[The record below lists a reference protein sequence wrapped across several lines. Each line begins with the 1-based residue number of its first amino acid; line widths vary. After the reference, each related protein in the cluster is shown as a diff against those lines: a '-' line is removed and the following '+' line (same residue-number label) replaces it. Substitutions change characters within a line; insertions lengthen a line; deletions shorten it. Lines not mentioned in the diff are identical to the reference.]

1 MATKDR
7 TALKDEFKN
16 GNLATG
22 ERFTDL
28 IDSVK
33 LVQEPVTDPAASGTS
48 LSFIDSISQ
57 DADGKITATKKT
69 LDLANAHELNPF
81 KGWYKTGDTLPT
93 DGFDG
98 AYLYFKDTSELTGQT
113 TIYRWNGTT
122 YADTGTVVDTSNV
135 QTFETG
141 QAVNGVAIDGTGLAN
156 PLPNALA
163 KAVDVKGVKDV
174 VEGGEQE
181 SVETMSISQVDKVYN
196 TNNAT
201 VGQTWNYSS
210 ISSSGNA
217 CRSWGV
223 TAGEKYK
230 IYGKG
235 NNGAV
240 CQYVLLDNSKV
251 VLYKKTGSVNSRE
264 TPTEVTIEQDGYL
277 VVNFLEYDSETD
289 KIEKITITENTGLVG
304 DMNALKNR
312 VAALENGGG
321 ISTTSTIVD
330 DDTKVPTSKAVYDEL
345 HGTVSEEETTLSI
358 SLTDRYYNTS
368 GATVGQT
375 WNYSSVGYDGAAC
388 RSWAVHAGEKYKI
401 YGYAGGGAVCQYV
414 LLDNSKVVLYKKT
427 GSVNSR
433 ETPTEVTIEQD
444 GYLVVNL
451 ANYNSETDKIEQTIT
466 TVIGGIKNSINAL
479 DTRVT
484 ALESVEKSFTGKTFL
499 VFGDSLSQL
508 GSTVTGENSKRWS
521 DYFGEITGA
530 TVVNVAIGGARLA
543 QNRVSGSIITD
554 PNATGYSNSMNIMSG
569 LCVLNMVRAVCGL
582 TFNES
587 YTYMQL
593 AQQFAQS
600 ATSASGAVGAVS
612 RLAEVDITSIDGVII
627 LAGGNDYQAGGD
639 IEGTGVTSVQKAI
652 ELIVETLLTANPK
665 LSIFWGTP
673 LVCYAT
679 DNAGSGGVYDDTYW
693 SDVYV
698 AAGGKTGEQVA
709 DFVYEKVRL
718 QKIPVVDMYHGMG
731 WTKTNFNQWFYD
743 HIHPRKGLKQIARKM
758 AAFIIA
764 NRNFD

>member
-1 MATKDR
+1 M
-7 TALKDEFKN
+7 
-16 GNLATG
+16 
-22 ERFTDL
+22 
-28 IDSVK
+28 
-33 LVQEPVTDPAASGTS
+33 LVAVLCAS
-48 LSFIDSISQ
+48 
-57 DADGKITATKKT
+57 
-69 LDLANAHELNPF
+69 
-81 KGWYKTGDTLPT
+81 
-93 DGFDG
+93 
-98 AYLYFKDTSELTGQT
+98 
-113 TIYRWNGTT
+113 
-122 YADTGTVVDTSNV
+122 
-135 QTFETG
+135 
-141 QAVNGVAIDGTGLAN
+141 
-156 PLPNALA
+156 
-163 KAVDVKGVKDV
+163 
-174 VEGGEQE
+174 
-181 SVETMSISQVDKVYN
+181 MSY
-196 TNNAT
+196 
-201 VGQTWNYSS
+201 
-210 ISSSGNA
+210 
-217 CRSWGV
+217 
-223 TAGEKYK
+223 
-230 IYGKG
+230 
-235 NNGAV
+235 
-240 CQYVLLDNSKV
+240 
-251 VLYKKTGSVNSRE
+251 
-264 TPTEVTIEQDGYL
+264 
-277 VVNFLEYDSETD
+277 
-289 KIEKITITENTGLVG
+289 
-304 DMNALKNR
+304 
-312 VAALENGGG
+312 
-321 ISTTSTIVD
+321 
-330 DDTKVPTSKAVYDEL
+330 
-345 HGTVSEEETTLSI
+345 
-358 SLTDRYYNTS
+358 
-368 GATVGQT
+368 
-375 WNYSSVGYDGAAC
+375 
-388 RSWAVHAGEKYKI
+388 
-401 YGYAGGGAVCQYV
+401 
-414 LLDNSKVVLYKKT
+414 SKVVLYKKT